1 MSISQLTRFERARL
15 ISARALQL
23 SFGAPPLVKGS
34 ADLTSIEMSSLEF
47 DKRVLP
53 LSILR
58 RFPSG
63 ETHRIEL

>member
-1 MSISQLTRFERARL
+1 MSVSQLTRFERARL

-23 SFGAPPLVKGS
+23 SFGAPALSKAP
-34 ADLTSIEMSSLEF
+34 ADFTSIEVASLEF
-47 DKRVLP
+47 DKRILP

-63 ETHRIEL
+63 ETHRVEL

>member
-1 MSISQLTRFERARL
+1 MSVSQLTRFERARL

-23 SFGAPPLVKGS
+23 AFGAPPMTKAP
-34 ADLTSIEMSSLEF
+34 ADLTSIELASLEF
-47 DKRVLP
+47 DKKVLP